1 MSRQTLCQRSMKTCR
16 ASQVLRVGIDNTF
29 IPFLRL
35 CERLE
40 GKLLR
45 NGLLVVRVELGG
57 RLRLQVEVIQGQ
69 MGGNGW
75 QSVSYLG

>member
-1 MSRQTLCQRSMKTCR
+1 MKTYR
-16 ASQVLRVGIDNTF
+16 AGQVLRVGIDNAF
-29 IPFLRL
+29 IPLFRL
-35 CERLE
+35 CEGFE
-40 GKLLR
+40 GELLR

-75 QSVSYLG
+75 QGVSYRG